1 MPWFDDVS
9 ARLAAAPILRID
21 DAGLM
26 RAAVLVPMYVEARE
40 LWVLLTRRAGSLA
53 LHGGE
58 IAFPGGAVDPGDED
72 ETATALR
79 EAREELGIDESAVMI
94 LGHLSDAVTASGY
107 LVSPVVGAVR
117 FPLSLRPAPEEV
129 EAVLPMPVSAL
140 ANPRM
145 IEFQS
150 IEVYGMT
157 IESPVYHLPG
167 ATIRGAT
174 ARIVAE
180 LVDRITSPVQ

>member
-9 ARLAAAPILRID
+9 ERLAAASILRID
-21 DAGLM
+21 DDTLL
-26 RAAVLVPMYVEARE
+26 RAAVLVPMFVQAHE
-40 LWVLLTRRAGSLA
+40 LWVLLTTRAGSLA

-79 EAREELGIDESAVMI
+79 EAHEELGIDEVAVMI
-94 LGHLSDAVTASGY
+94 LGQLSDVVTASGY
-107 LVSPVVGAVR
+107 LVAPVVGAVP
-117 FPLSLRPAPEEV
+117 FPLSLEPAPGEV
-129 EAVLPMPVSAL
+129 EAVLSIPLSAL
-140 ANPRM
+140 ANPRLV
-145 IEFQS
+145 ELQS
-150 IEVYGMT
+150 IEVGGEA

-174 ARIVAE
+174 ARIVAD
-180 LVDRITSPVQ
+180 LVERITSPQR